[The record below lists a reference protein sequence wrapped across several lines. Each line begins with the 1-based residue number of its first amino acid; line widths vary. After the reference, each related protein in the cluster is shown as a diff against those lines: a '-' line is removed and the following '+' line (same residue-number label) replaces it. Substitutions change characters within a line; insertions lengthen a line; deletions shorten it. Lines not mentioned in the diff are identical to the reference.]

1 LYFCHDLK
9 SKAQEVNIVFW
20 ISVALLF
27 HTYVLYPFILYIL
40 SVNRK
45 PTRNVYSRNENLP
58 SVSVI
63 MAAHNEEDVIGQKI
77 DTVFDTTYP
86 LEKVEL
92 LIGSD
97 CSTDSTNEI
106 IRLKQQQYG
115 KITFLEFTQRQGK
128 ANIMNQL
135 LDRATGDIIVS
146 TDANVLLTSDT
157 LFNSVKFFKNEE
169 VGLVDTRMTNTGL
182 NKQGISIQESSYISR
197 EVLIK
202 NREGNVW
209 GTMMGPFGGCFA
221 IRKSCYHKVPRN
233 FFMDDFYI
241 NMKVLEA
248 GKKTMN
254 SLDAI
259 VFEDVS
265 NKLSEEFRRKVRISI
280 GNFQNL
286 AAFKHL
292 LWPPTRAVGFSF
304 LSHKVVRW
312 FGPFLLLFALASNV
326 LLAIR
331 YQFYAYILVLH
342 AFIYIF
348 PAIDY
353 LLGKINI
360 HLLALRFSTHFFS
373 MNTALFVGLIKY
385 LKGVNSNVWQ
395 PTQRN
400 Q

>member
-1 LYFCHDLK
+1 M
-9 SKAQEVNIVFW
+9 NIVFW

-40 SVNRK
+40 SLNRK
-45 PTRNVYSRNENLP
+45 PTSNVYSLNENLP
-58 SVSVI
+58 TVSVI
-63 MAAHNEEDVIGQKI
+63 MAAHNEEAVIGEKI
-77 DTVFDTTYP
+77 DSIFDTSYP
-86 LEKVEL
+86 TEKIEL
-92 LIGSD
+92 LVGSD

-106 IRLKQQQYG
+106 IRSKQQQYG
-115 KITFLEFTQRQGK
+115 KITPLEFNQRQGK

-135 LDRATGDIIVS
+135 LDRAKGEIIVS
-146 TDANVLLTSDT
+146 TDANVLFTKET
-157 LFNSVKFFKNEE
+157 LFNAIKFFKNED
-169 VGLVDTRMTNTGL
+169 VGLVDTHMTNTGL
-182 NKQGISIQESSYISR
+182 NKRGISIQESTYISR
-197 EVLIK
+197 EVMIK
-202 NREGNVW
+202 NCEGSIW

-221 IRKSCYHKVPRN
+221 IRKSCYHKVPKN
-233 FFMDDFYI
+233 YFMDDFYI
-241 NMKVLEA
+241 NMKVLEM

-254 SLDAI
+254 SLESI
-259 VFEDVS
+259 VYEDVS

-292 LWPPTRAVGFSF
+292 LWPPTKPLGFSF
-304 LSHKVVRW
+304 LSHKVIRW
-312 FGPFLLLFALASNV
+312 FGPFLLLFALISNI
-326 LLAIR
+326 LLAFES
-331 YQFYAYILVLH
+331 QLYAYILVVH

-373 MNTALFVGLIKY
+373 MNAALFVGLLKY